1 MNLWIRF
8 ETKFRRALTFKPR
21 KASRAHAG
29 NKTRIRC
36 KEGQDNYFALSCRFH
51 LRSGFCL
58 RQQPHGRVSNDNHR
72 GGRRPFHY
80 ASYRPGAGTE
90 SRKQSIDWLSL
101 VSGKY
106 SKLYSYQSR

>member
-21 KASRAHAG
+21 KASRA
-29 NKTRIRC
+29 
-36 KEGQDNYFALSCRFH
+36 
-51 LRSGFCL
+51 
-58 RQQPHGRVSNDNHR
+58 PHGRVSNDNHR

-80 ASYRPGAGTE
+80 ASNRPGAGTE

-101 VSGKY
+101 VSGKH
-106 SKLYSYQSR
+106 SKLCSYQSR